1 MFAILMATAPP
12 PEDEDDD
19 VAAGLELDPLLLEEL
34 EFPPQ
39 PAAARATRAQSR
51 SRVLFM

>member
-12 PEDEDDD
+12 LEDEDD